1 MRRVDSKYVCSYTP
15 QQAGAYAVRVD
26 YGGKAVRRS
35 PFAVAVR
42 PELVSGASAAW
53 ERIRAFGPGLHGG
66 YVNYPATFTLDTGAQ
81 KVLFSLFAIA
91 RLSCVFTSSPCFTSQ
106 FSRSRTYSDYALRVA
121 VYCTLTFELL

>member
-15 QQAGAYAVRVD
+15 QQAGAYSVRVD

-42 PELVSGASAAW
+42 PELVSGAGAAW

-81 KVLFSLFAIA
+81 KVLVLLMPVRNRSPL
-91 RLSCVFTSSPCFTSQ
+91 FTSSFLL
-106 FSRSRTYSDYALRVA
+106 FSMSDVLIMS
-121 VYCTLTFELL
+121 TP